1 MTKHEAEKL
10 WEHIANNCTGYI
22 VSSSDGP
29 ESGYSRWELREAIMA
44 FAQKEPTEG
53 ETCAD
58 TCRPDYEKMNAE
70 LMKEL
75 DYWKIEHRRM
85 NEENIRLGA
94 ILRTVEV
101 WTGKNF
107 LG

>member
-1 MTKHEAEKL
+1 MSEMHIDEKAQL
-10 WEHIANNCTGYI
+10 MEHILGYPK
-22 VSSSDGP
+22 VAALVDTDGP
-29 ESGYSRWELREAIMA
+29 IARHIGEAIVA
-44 FAQKEPTEG
+44 YTQKEPTEG
-53 ETCAD
+53 STCAD

-75 DYWKIEHRRM
+75 DYWKSEHRSLR
-85 NEENIRLGA
+85 EENIRLEA
-94 ILRTVEV
+94 ILRTVES